1 VQLEQ
6 LVDTSRRV
14 AEASRRLDKIA
25 LLAECLRAL
34 PVEQVE
40 IGTGFLGGETRQGR
54 IGVGPSALRRAFEV
68 EASPRALLSLA
79 DVDAALERLAKTAGA
94 GSAAAR
100 AGQLAELFARAT
112 APEREFLARLVLGEL
127 RQGALEGILIEAVA
141 RAAELP
147 ATDVRR
153 ARMLAGNLRSV
164 ARAALA
170 EGASGLARFALHPF
184 TPLVPMLA
192 NPADDVEQAL
202 ELFGE
207 AAFEYKLDGARI
219 QLHKVGSEVQ
229 IYTRGLNDVTPAL
242 PEVVELARDLPSHE
256 LVLDGE
262 VLALRADGRPHTFQ
276 TTMRR
281 FGRKLD
287 VAKLRDELPLRP
299 YFFDVLYIDGQPL
312 IDRPTR
318 ERIAA
323 LEQALPAEARIPRIV
338 TASAETADAFVD
350 EALARGHEGAMAK
363 SLDAA
368 YAAGSRGREWLKLKP
383 AHTLDLVVLA
393 AEWGHGRREGWLS
406 NLHLGARTAVAGEYA
421 MIGKT
426 FKGMT
431 DELLTWQTRELQ
443 ARALGSEGHV
453 VHVRPEL
460 VVEIALSDVQRSPHY
475 ASGVAL
481 RFARVRRY
489 RPDKRPEDADTIET
503 VRALQR

>member
-1 VQLEQ
+1 MRLEE
-6 LVDTSRRV
+6 LVDLSRRV
-14 AEASRRLDKIA
+14 AETSRRLDKIG
-25 LLAECLRAL
+25 LLAACLRAL
-34 PVEQVE
+34 PPEELE
-40 IGTGFLGGETRQGR
+40 IGAAFLAGETRQGR
-54 IGVGPSALRRAFEV
+54 IGIGPAALRRAFDV
-68 EASPRALLSLA
+68 EASPRAQLSLV

-94 GSAAAR
+94 GSSAAR
-100 AGQLAELFARAT
+100 ALELGELFARAT
-112 APEREFLARLVLGEL
+112 EPEREFLARLVLGEL
-127 RQGALEGILIEAVA
+127 RQGALEGILVEAVA

-147 ATDVRR
+147 APDVRR
-153 ARMLAGNLRSV
+153 ALMLAGNLRSV
-164 ARAALA
+164 ASAALG
-170 EGASGLARFALHPF
+170 EGASGLARFALRPF

-202 ELFGE
+202 ELLGA

-219 QLHKVGSEVQ
+219 QLPRVGSEVR

-242 PEVVELARDLPSHE
+242 PEVVELARALPANE

-262 VLALRADGRPHTFQ
+262 VLALRDDGRPHAFQ

-287 VAKLRDELPLRP
+287 VAKLREELPLRP
-299 YFFDVLYIDGQPL
+299 YFFDCLYIDGQPL
-312 IDRPTR
+312 IDRATR
-318 ERIAA
+318 DRAAA

-363 SLDAA
+363 SLEAA
-368 YAAGSRGREWLKLKP
+368 YAAGSRGREWLKVKP

-393 AEWGHGRREGWLS
+393 AEWGHGRRQGWLS

-431 DELLTWQTRELQ
+431 DELLAWQTRELQ

-460 VVEIALSDVQRSPHY
+460 VVEIAFNDVQRSPHY

-489 RPDKRPEDADTIET
+489 RPDKRAEEADTIET

>member
-1 VQLEQ
+1 MQLEQ

-14 AEASRRLDKIA
+14 AEASRRLDKIG

-34 PVEQVE
+34 SPHELE
-40 IGTGFLGGETRQGR
+40 IGVAFLAGETRQGR
-54 IGVGPSALRRAFEV
+54 IGIGPAALRRAFESD
-68 EASPRALLSLA
+68 AAARPLLSLA
-79 DVDAALERLAKTAGA
+79 DVDAALERLAATSGA
-94 GSAAAR
+94 GSARAR
-100 AGQLAELFARAT
+100 AQQLGELFARAS
-112 APEREFLARLVLGEL
+112 AAEREFLARLVLGEL

-141 RAAELP
+141 RTAALP
-147 ATDVRR
+147 AADVRR
-153 ARMLAGNLRSV
+153 ALMLCGNLRSV
-164 ARAALA
+164 AGAALA
-170 EGASGLARFALHPF
+170 EGASGLARFALRPF

-192 NPADDVEQAL
+192 NPADDVGQAL

-207 AAFEYKLDGARI
+207 AAFEYKLDGARM
-219 QLHKVGSEVQ
+219 QLHKVGSEVRLF
-229 IYTRGLNDVTPAL
+229 TRGLNDVTPAL
-242 PEVVELARDLPSHE
+242 PEVVELARALPAHA

-287 VAKLRDELPLRP
+287 VARLREELPLRP
-299 YFFDVLYIDGQPL
+299 YFFDCLYLDGQPL

-318 ERIAA
+318 ERSDA
-323 LEQALPAEARIPRIV
+323 LQAALPAEARIPRIV

-350 EALARGHEGAMAK
+350 EALAHGHEGAMAK
-363 SLDAA
+363 SLDAP

-393 AEWGHGRREGWLS
+393 AEWGHGRRQGWLS
-406 NLHLGARTAVAGEYA
+406 NLHLGARSAIAGEFA
-421 MIGKT
+421 MVGKT

-431 DELLTWQTRELQ
+431 DELLAWQTRELQ
-443 ARALGSEGHV
+443 ARALGSEAHV

-460 VVEIALSDVQRSPHY
+460 VVEIALSDVQQSPHY

-489 RPDKRPEDADTIET
+489 RPDKRAEDADTLEA
-503 VRALQR
+503 VRALLR